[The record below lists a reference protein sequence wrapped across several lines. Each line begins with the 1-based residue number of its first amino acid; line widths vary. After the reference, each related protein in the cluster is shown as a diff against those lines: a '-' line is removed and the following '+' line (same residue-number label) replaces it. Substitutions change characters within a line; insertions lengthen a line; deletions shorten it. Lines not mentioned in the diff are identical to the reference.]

1 MKGFLRWSLFLLIC
15 LTLNPFTIAVSPAAA
30 VRALEP
36 PEKTSSSDT
45 VADAQTDTYMLYVP
59 RVGTVSA
66 PTVFGLE
73 DGNFQ
78 NDKVIEATVE
88 SGASWL
94 RRNALLWSSVEPQ
107 KGQRQWEQVSAFEAE
122 LKEMAS
128 TGKEILLI
136 IHRTPDWARQYP
148 NSPCGPVKESEIPAL
163 ANFVSDVVKR
173 YSEPPFNIRYY
184 ELWNEPDAFV
194 TDADGVYGC
203 WGDTKDTYY
212 GGRYYASV
220 LKQVQPK
227 VKAANPNAQLA
238 IGGLLLDCD
247 PVNPPIDPGT
257 GKPKDCK
264 SSRYLEG
271 ILVGGGGTYFDVV
284 SYHAYDYYYGGLGSY
299 GNYNW
304 HSSSDTSGPSIIAKT
319 RYIKN
324 LLAQYNITGKTLL
337 CTEIALVCDSGCGED
352 FEQTKAYYLA
362 QAYAA
367 SIVEGVQGSFW
378 YSLINKWRNS
388 GLITPKTYARLPAFE
403 AFKFGRSELS
413 TAKSGSDVSQ
423 GLVRIY
429 EINAPKGRI
438 WLMWSKDSN
447 EHTVHLDTMP
457 YAAFDLYGKSLA
469 VSQNMVV
476 TLKPIYI
483 EWDAAAT

>member
-1 MKGFLRWSLFLLIC
+1 MKGSLRWLLFFLIC

-30 VRALEP
+30 LPALEP
-36 PEKTSSSDT
+36 PEQKSI
-45 VADAQTDTYMLYVP
+45 TDTATDSYTIYVP
-59 RVGTVSA
+59 RVGTVSQ
-66 PTVFGLE
+66 PTVFALE
-73 DGNFQ
+73 DSNFLNKEILAAAEQ
-78 NDKVIEATVE
+78 

-107 KGQRQWEQVSAFEAE
+107 KGQRQWDQVSTFEAE

-136 IHRTPDWARQYP
+136 IHRTPDWARKYP
-148 NSPCGPVKESEIPAL
+148 NSPCGPVKDSEIGAL
-163 ANFVSDVVKR
+163 ANFMGDVVKR

-194 TDADGVYGC
+194 MDQDYIFGC
-203 WGDTKDTYY
+203 WGDTNDTYY

-220 LKQVQPK
+220 LKQVHPK

-271 ILVGGGGTYFDVV
+271 ILVGGGGPYFDIV
-284 SYHAYDYYYGGLGSY
+284 SYHAYDYYSGALGKY
-299 GNYNW
+299 ENYNW
-304 HSSSDTSGPSIIAKT
+304 HSTSNTTGPSIIART
-319 RYIKN
+319 RYLKSV
-324 LLAQYNITGKTLL
+324 LAQYNVSGKTFL
-337 CTEIALVCDSGCGED
+337 CTEVALVCDAGCGED
-352 FEQTKAYYLA
+352 FQQTKAYFLVH
-362 QAYAA
+362 AYAA

-378 YSLINKWRNS
+378 YSLINQWRDS
-388 GLITPKTYARLPAFE
+388 GLITQAYARLPAFD
-403 AFKFGRSELS
+403 AFKFARSELGA
-413 TAKSGSDVSQ
+413 AKSGSDVSQ

-438 WLMWSKDSN
+438 WIMWSKDGN
-447 EHTVHLDTMP
+447 DQTIHLT
-457 YAAFDLYGKSLA
+457 AALYSLR
-469 VSQNMVV
+469 SLWGQ
-476 TLKPIYI
+476 
-483 EWDAAAT
+483 